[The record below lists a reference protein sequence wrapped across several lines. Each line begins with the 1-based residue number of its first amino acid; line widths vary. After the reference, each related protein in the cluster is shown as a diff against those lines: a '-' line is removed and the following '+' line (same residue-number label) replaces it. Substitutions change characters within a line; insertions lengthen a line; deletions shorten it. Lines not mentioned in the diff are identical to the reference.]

1 MPCGCFGKKK
11 KAAEEE
17 EKYRQRDSKSRER
30 EPPSPTPAS
39 VPAPTVV
46 PAAPLAAAPT
56 PEGDARLRPEDDPD
70 KTSRRR
76 DVVASFYND
85 QCELIGFKATGSRP
99 PSAYVGG
106 AHHDGSASVSS
117 SGSPG
122 SLRPGA
128 SCRADL
134 AEKRREFFKQ
144 LTIESEDGSRP
155 GTRPNSRATN
165 SLTRSRDSNHEEK
178 MSVIQIAKS
187 SLRPVKQSPQSQD
200 TKLPYRPHYASE
212 EEERG
217 MQYRVARELMLKD
230 IRQQAFTLRPST
242 EKVQFKNMLPEK
254 EPEESDF
261 ISNGEADATPLI
273 IETKQTE
280 ASEKAPPKK
289 PTEQVGSERIQSH
302 TQPKLDLSAIK
313 TSAKQRE
320 QIDPEISDLLE
331 NLSGQEIS
339 ELLVDLSKPEMDLLP
354 EDSAKP
360 QCPQSQ
366 QANPS
371 SNQVLGNFALDVRVS
386 GSESGIVMQKSAG
399 ELPDNVQIC
408 TGNGNIQTLSS
419 QPISPFSIETS
430 ATEVSVTEVKQ
441 EPVVLPATESSP
453 VEQQDM
459 QSPSVVEVKQETVQ
473 ISGTKSI
480 VEVLDDLQ
488 LPATGNSSVIK
499 VTQEAVLLPA
509 SEPTLVFEVKHE
521 DIELPA
527 EQPPCADDIREA
539 GHKPATDPISVLEVK
554 QEVVQLPASTS
565 QENPPMPSAEL
576 HQETTPSVLEATHEF
591 QQESAADS
599 MHRQENMTEIAY
611 PSPENQKPEGIGDP
625 NNTMLPPSVDPSFLR
640 TEEEPEELLLQR
652 FLHQPPPRPTEEP
665 APSLPE
671 PVVDPLSN
679 VPASQPTITRHLP
692 DEHESLPPAPPT
704 PPPGPEP
711 TPPTQLVSFEGN
723 EQTHEVQVVAPVTL
737 PMMEEPL
744 LILDEPL
751 PPAPPTPPLESEPL
765 PPAPPTPPMSSSPRR
780 SPVPRATDVTAAVT
794 AGGDASGPAK
804 DGGQV
809 SAERLGEDCNI
820 ERAAASS

>member
-30 EPPSPTPAS
+30 EPPSPTPVS

-242 EKVQFKNMLPEK
+242 EKVQFKNMLPAK
-254 EPEESDF
+254 EPEEADF
-261 ISNGEADATPLI
+261 ISNGEADATPFI
-273 IETKQTE
+273 METKQTE
-280 ASEKAPPKK
+280 SSERAPPKK
-289 PTEQVGSERIQSH
+289 LTEPVSSERIQSH
-302 TQPKLDLSAIK
+302 TQTKLDLSAVK
-313 TSAKQRE
+313 AAAKQRE

-339 ELLVDLSKPEMDLLP
+339 ELLVDLSEPEMELLP
-354 EDSAKP
+354 EDSPKP
-360 QCPQSQ
+360 QGPQSQ
-366 QANPS
+366 QANS
-371 SNQVLGNFALDVRVS
+371 SNQVLGNLAMDVRVS
-386 GSESGIVMQKSAG
+386 GSEPGIVMQKSTG

-408 TGNGNIQTLSS
+408 TGNGDIQKLSS
-419 QPISPFSIETS
+419 QPIPPFSIETS
-430 ATEVSVTEVKQ
+430 ATEVSVTEFKQ
-441 EPVVLPATESSP
+441 EPVVLPATEPSP
-453 VEQQDM
+453 VEHQVTQI
-459 QSPSVVEVKQETVQ
+459 PSVVEVKQETVQ

-488 LPATGNSSVIK
+488 MPATGNSSVIK
-499 VTQEAVLLPA
+499 VTQETVMLPA
-509 SEPTLVFEVKHE
+509 SEPTLEVKVKHE
-521 DIELPA
+521 GIALPA
-527 EQPPCADDIREA
+527 EQPLYADDKREA
-539 GHKPATDPISVLEVK
+539 VHMPATDPISVLEVK
-554 QEVVQLPASTS
+554 QESVQLRASAS
-565 QENPPMPSAEL
+565 PENPPMPPAEL
-576 HQETTPSVLEATHEF
+576 PQETTRNVLEATHEF
-591 QQESAADS
+591 QQESAADA
-599 MHRQENMTEIAY
+599 MHRHENMTEIAY
-611 PSPENQKPEGIGDP
+611 PSPENQKPEGIGDL

-640 TEEEPEELLLQR
+640 TEEEPEEILLQQS
-652 FLHQPPPRPTEEP
+652 FHQPPPRPAEEP
-665 APSLPE
+665 APLLPE

-679 VPASQPTITRHLP
+679 VPASQPTITRHSP

-704 PPPGPEP
+704 PPSGPEP
-711 TPPTQLVSFEGN
+711 TPPTQLSSFEGN

-737 PMMEEPL
+737 PTMEEPL

-780 SPVPRATDVTAAVT
+780 SPVPCAMDVAAAAT
-794 AGGDASGPAK
+794 AGGDASGPAM

-809 SAERLGEDCNI
+809 SAERLGEDCNT